1 MSCCVGDNMNILI
14 LIVYGKICSDN
25 IKDVVL
31 LKNKDDIN
39 TVMEVLEKY
48 ESLLKE
54 KSLIYDSAC
63 SLVKNKT
70 LRCNLCAYNYQLYEI
85 PFYLNSN
92 AAVETVVKSAEKY
105 SNFIEDLCGIIFENK
120 KECSF
125 RYVAFNNDMHN
136 VFVEFYDYIYS
147 AEVKQKIMNYLG
159 RYKNYIDEISFD
171 KDYLSINFNDD
182 VRLDNDNKLIIFFN
196 QQQNDLIVDCVD
208 ELMN

>member
-1 MSCCVGDNMNILI
+1 MNILI

-25 IKDVVL
+25 INDVVL

-39 TVMEVLEKY
+39 TIVEVLDKY

-63 SLVKNKT
+63 SLVKNKAFS
-70 LRCNLCAYNYQLYEI
+70 CNLCAYNYQLHEI
-85 PFYLNSN
+85 PYSLHLN
-92 AAVETVVKSAEKY
+92 AAVETVVKSTEKY

-125 RYVAFNNDMHN
+125 RYIAFNNDMHN

-196 QQQNDLIVDCVD
+196 QQQNLIVDWS
-208 ELMN
+208 L

>member
-1 MSCCVGDNMNILI
+1 MNILI

-70 LRCNLCAYNYQLYEI
+70 LSCNLCAYNYQLYEI

-92 AAVETVVKSAEKY
+92 AVVEAVVKSAEKY

-136 VFVEFYDYIYS
+136 IFIEFYDYIYS
-147 AEVKQKIMNYLG
+147 AEVKQKIMNYLA
-159 RYKNYIDEISFD
+159 RYKNYINEISFD

-182 VRLDNDNKLIIFFN
+182 VRLDNDNKLIIFFK